1 MAKSYQRELFEK
13 GLKAGLKKG
22 WGGFVWM
29 MQIIIPISF
38 LTSMLQWSG
47 WLAKIDFILQPV
59 MGVMSLPSLAAFPLL
74 IGMLANLYG
83 AIAVMVMLPFTVPQ
97 MTLMAIFLLMAHNLI
112 QEGIIQ
118 GKSGINPI
126 KATLFRIFTAM
137 LTVMIVA
144 PMIQGSADPVTS
156 AQAIPVT
163 SIPFSQAIQE
173 WLVTTFS
180 LSVKIFFIIMALLT
194 FLEVLKSLG
203 WINYIV
209 RFFAPLLMIMGLDRK
224 TGFLWMT
231 AIVFGL
237 AYGGAII
244 VEEAQVGHLSKE
256 ELEML
261 QLSIGINHSM
271 VEDPMLFVAIG
282 LCAFWLYIP
291 RLIMAI
297 VSVRLIRFWYRFKEG
312 RAP

>member
-1 MAKSYQRELFEK
+1 
-13 GLKAGLKKG
+13 
-22 WGGFVWM
+22 M
-29 MQIIIPISF
+29 MEIILPVSF

-59 MGVMSLPSLAAFPLL
+59 MGLMSLPSLAAFPLL

-83 AIAVMVMLPFTVPQ
+83 AIAVMVVLPFTLSQ

-118 GKSGINPI
+118 GKSGINPV
-126 KATLFRIFTAM
+126 KATFFRIFTAM
-137 LTVMIVA
+137 MTVMIVA
-144 PMIQGSADPVTS
+144 PMIHGSADPVAS
-156 AQAIPVT
+156 AHTIPVA
-163 SIPFSQAIQE
+163 SIPFFQAVQE
-173 WLVTTFS
+173 WLVTTFH
-180 LSVKIFFIIMALLT
+180 LSIKVFFIIMALLT
-194 FLEVLKSLG
+194 FLEILKSLG
-203 WINYIV
+203 WITYIV

-244 VEEAQVGHLSKE
+244 VEEAQAGHLNKE

-282 LCAFWLYIP
+282 LSAFWLYIP
-291 RLIMAI
+291 RLVMAI
-297 VSVRLIRFWYRFKEG
+297 VSVRLIRLWYRFAER
-312 RAP
+312 RAS

>member
-1 MAKSYQRELFEK
+1 MAKSHRRELFEK

-22 WGGFVWM
+22 WGGFIWM
-29 MQIIIPISF
+29 MEIILPVSF

-59 MGVMSLPSLAAFPLL
+59 MGLMSLPSLAAFPLL

-83 AIAVMVMLPFTVPQ
+83 AIAVMVVLPFTLSQ

-118 GKSGINPI
+118 GKSGINPV
-126 KATLFRIFTAM
+126 KATFFRIFTAM
-137 LTVMIVA
+137 MTVMIVA
-144 PMIQGSADPVTS
+144 PMIHGSADPVAS
-156 AQAIPVT
+156 AHTIPVA
-163 SIPFSQAIQE
+163 SIPFFQAVQE
-173 WLVTTFS
+173 WLVTTFH
-180 LSVKIFFIIMALLT
+180 LSIKVFFIIMALLT
-194 FLEVLKSLG
+194 FLEILKSLG
-203 WINYIV
+203 WITYIV

-244 VEEAQVGHLSKE
+244 VEEAQAGHLNKE

-282 LCAFWLYIP
+282 LSAFWLYIP
-291 RLIMAI
+291 RLVMAI
-297 VSVRLIRFWYRFKEG
+297 VSVRLIRLWYRFAER
-312 RAP
+312 RAS